1 MAATAGD
8 DNANVVTVAI
18 IYSMADAVLNILT
31 AAGLSFLGLGVQPPN
46 PEWGLMIA
54 EGRDFFL
61 RDWKMT
67 TIPGFAIL
75 IVGAG
80 FSLVGDGLAD
90 LLRPRR

>member
-1 MAATAGD
+1 
-8 DNANVVTVAI
+8 
-18 IYSMADAVLNILT
+18 
-31 AAGLSFLGLGVQPPN
+31 
-46 PEWGLMIA
+46 MIA

-61 RDWKMT
+61 RDWRLT

-80 FSLVGDGLAD
+80 FSLLGDGLAD